1 MKHIVLRVWRS
12 FMVACLVS
20 CLTPLYAFAQSED
33 NADQETPPSPPQWE
47 ACNETSF
54 VLDVAHV
61 TVPEDAETTALVS
74 RGWLELRPG
83 QCQII
88 DAKKG
93 TPRFIYA
100 RSADFHQ
107 GGQRQWAGTHDYCI
121 STSHTDEDRNYTHK
135 IDGKCTNEGLEV
147 AKFIRVI
154 PTEQRTAFTEPSEYG
169 KKKSKTAGIQRLL
182 RDNGQ
187 SIKRIDG
194 ISGRRTNQTLA
205 KLFKSRNVET
215 TNDNTL
221 VYDTLIAEAKK
232 TIGKTGVTLCNQG
245 TARIWTALGYKENN
259 GWTSK
264 GWWPVDPNQC
274 VHPFT
279 TSLVGQEVY
288 YYARMEG
295 ENGPDRILKSF
306 VGAVK
311 ELCVG
316 EAIFAAHEHQYCE
329 GQGYITARFIA
340 VPEGK
345 SGIRLDIQDKDFVG
359 ATISGLRQ

>member
-1 MKHIVLRVWRS
+1 MKHIVPFVWRS
-12 FMVACLVS
+12 CMVACLVS
-20 CLTPLYAFAQSED
+20 CLTPLYAMAQSED
-33 NADQETPPSPPQWE
+33 GTDQETPTAPPQWE

-54 VLDVAHV
+54 VLDIAHV
-61 TVPEDAETTALVS
+61 TVPQDAETTALVS
-74 RGWLELRPG
+74 RGWLELIPG

-88 DAKKG
+88 DARKG

-100 RSADFHQ
+100 RSAYFHQ

-121 STSHTDEDRNYTHK
+121 HTAHLDEDRNYVHK
-135 IDGKCTNEGLEV
+135 IDGTCSGKGLEV

-169 KKKSKTAGIQRLL
+169 KKKAKTAGIQRLL

-187 SIKRIDG
+187 AIERIDG
-194 ISGRRTNQTLA
+194 ISGRRTTQTLT
-205 KLFKSRNVET
+205 KFLKSRDVET
-215 TNDNTL
+215 ANDTA
-221 VYDTLIAEAKK
+221 VIYDTLITGAKE
-232 TIGKTGVTLCNQG
+232 TIENTGVRLCNQG
-245 TARIWTALGYKENN
+245 TARIWTALGYKEGS

-279 TSLVGQEVY
+279 SSLVGQEMY
-288 YYARMEG
+288 YYARMENK
-295 ENGPDRILKSF
+295 NGPDKILKSF

-316 EAIFAAHEHQYCE
+316 EAVFAAHEHQYCE

-345 SGIRLDIQDKDFVG
+345 AGVRLAIQDKDFVG
-359 ATISGLRQ
+359 AAISGLRQ